1 MEHFYIGSQTN
12 YKHIF
17 IVSVVLYQDYRRR
30 YPTFEACECVCGY
43 SNSLKGAEKLMHDEI
58 SRDDTEPVYC
68 FYIRE
73 KSIEM
78 DIRCVPG
85 NGRLSERVYDAKGR
99 LLDKRMISW
108 NEAYD
113 GRDPE
118 DIRFACGDI
127 VEAYDSKN
135 QSVTLGFIM
144 EIPPTKEEISK
155 QNADY
160 SSMKELPIGEHYHD
174 ASDDC
179 YMFMTDDSGNH
190 VHLDALYVFEPHFP
204 IPKPTLERLKRQYR
218 HYLEQY
224 ADRYFHEPL
233 TDNERAWLKVHKVDI
248 EP

>member
-1 MEHFYIGSQTN
+1 MNLQTN

-30 YPTFEACECVCGY
+30 YPTFDAREYVCGY
-43 SNSLKGAEKLMHDEI
+43 SLSLEGAEKLMHDEI
-58 SRDDTEPVYC
+58 LSDCADPLYC

-73 KSIEM
+73 NSIEM
-78 DIRCVPG
+78 DIRCVRG
-85 NGRLSERVYDAKGR
+85 NGRLSERVYDAGGN
-99 LLDKRMISW
+99 LLDKRLFSW
-108 NEAYD
+108 ENEYE

-118 DIRFACGDI
+118 DIRFDCGDI

-135 QSVTLGFIM
+135 RSVSLGFIM
-144 EIPPTKEEISK
+144 EQPPTKEEIRE
-155 QNADY
+155 QNAHD
-160 SSMKELPIGEHYHD
+160 SSLKEPPSGEHYHD

-190 VHLDALYVFEPHFP
+190 VHLDALYVFKPHFP

-224 ADRYFHEPL
+224 ADKYFHKPL
-233 TDNERAWLKVHKVDI
+233 TDSERTWLKVHNR
-248 EP
+248 